1 MRLIIEHDFFLQ
13 IIQYKSDYTIDK
25 DLTNRSIF
33 NSKFWMEYRMTNILA
48 KVETYFEMKIKVGIT
63 HRRCRRVCAI
73 LQARRSN
80 HVLLYQVELEN
91 EKIGLV
97 VTLIVFLLVFG
108 TQTPRGFFLQNKNIV
123 WGWNWTQNMLFGQC
137 LRFSNFVA
145 KNQVHIGIA
154 FHGFSYQKSTRKE
167 LS

>member
-48 KVETYFEMKIKVGIT
+48 KVETYFEMKIQVGIT
-63 HRRCRRVCAI
+63 HRLCRRVCAI

-80 HVLLYQVELEN
+80 HVLLY
-91 EKIGLV
+91 
-97 VTLIVFLLVFG
+97 
-108 TQTPRGFFLQNKNIV
+108 
-123 WGWNWTQNMLFGQC
+123 
-137 LRFSNFVA
+137 
-145 KNQVHIGIA
+145 
-154 FHGFSYQKSTRKE
+154 
-167 LS
+167 